1 VTSSPSTSQPSP
13 PLDFDSALTAPPAAP
28 QPPPPSRPAP
38 SARRPLGVSELALLE
53 LSAPFLP
60 SLPALTSAWPCLP
73 CLPLDLLSARLY
85 NLVNEKFSPSP
96 HSQLLPHAPPAS
108 QPCSL
113 GAVGFRASVTPAF
126 LRSQTQMEC
135 CSCESTS
142 VRWYHPKTQKGIR
155 STSIRLLRGAEW
167 SRWC

>member
-73 CLPLDLLSARLY
+73 CLPLDLLSAPLY
-85 NLVNEKFSPSP
+85 ISSTKFSPSP
-96 HSQLLPHAPPAS
+96 HSQLLTHGPPAS

-126 LRSQTQMEC
+126 LRSQTKMEC

-142 VRWYHPKTQKGIR
+142 VRWYHPEAQKGIR
-155 STSIRLLRGAEW
+155 SRSIRLLRGAEW